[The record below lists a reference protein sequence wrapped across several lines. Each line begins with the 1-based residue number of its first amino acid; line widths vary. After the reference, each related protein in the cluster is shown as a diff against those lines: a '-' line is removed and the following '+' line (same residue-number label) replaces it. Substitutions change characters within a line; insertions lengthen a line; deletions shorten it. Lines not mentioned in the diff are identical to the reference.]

1 MSGKSAALRTPPRGS
16 SDVPV
21 PGTVDSDAT
30 VPLPVQCVVM
40 DYLKDTSDCS
50 LDLNERWKS
59 LLHAVTQE
67 QSGMDFTV
75 TTYLSA
81 IEKVMAGD
89 RQLTK
94 DANRVKLIKTSREVS
109 ENYKKFRDS
118 LESACAAA
126 DKVVKNRVEKYAIS
140 PVLLEKLKNQARQA
154 RDACASSSSDDE

>member
-16 SDVPV
+16 FHVPI

-75 TTYLSA
+75 TTWTKSA
-81 IEKVMAGD
+81 RYTDFFFI
-89 RQLTK
+89 
-94 DANRVKLIKTSREVS
+94 I
-109 ENYKKFRDS
+109 
-118 LESACAAA
+118 
-126 DKVVKNRVEKYAIS
+126 
-140 PVLLEKLKNQARQA
+140 
-154 RDACASSSSDDE
+154 